1 MAEILPKIRL
11 SFATNLHQMG
21 PKQKVKSF
29 QLPWLDS
36 HGLKVSARDPSSG
49 VIVSVKCL
57 FCEKFGQ
64 EVNGV
69 EEQKQK
75 KNLKCEILQI
85 TMEK

>member
-11 SFATNLHQMG
+11 WFTTNLHQMG

-36 HGLKVSARDPSSG
+36 YGLKVLARDPSSG

-69 EEQKQK
+69 ED
-75 KNLKCEILQI
+75 
-85 TMEK
+85 

>member
-1 MAEILPKIRL
+1 
-11 SFATNLHQMG
+11 MG

-36 HGLKVSARDPSSG
+36 YGLKVSSRDPANG

-64 EVNGV
+64 EVNGD
-69 EEQKQK
+69 EEQKRK
-75 KNLKCEILQI
+75 
-85 TMEK
+85 

>member
-11 SFATNLHQMG
+11 LFTTNLHQMG

-29 QLPWLDS
+29 QLPWLYS
-36 HGLKVSARDPSSG
+36 YGLKVLARDPSSG

-69 EEQKQK
+69 ETKTK